1 MYPLP
6 LKSPSHSPHPSRKM
20 VVMNLFAERKD
31 AEGENGLVDTTRGE
45 WDKLREQH

>member
-6 LKSPSHSPHPSRKM
+6 LEPPSHSPHPSRKM
-20 VVMNLFAERKD
+20 VLMNLFAGRKD